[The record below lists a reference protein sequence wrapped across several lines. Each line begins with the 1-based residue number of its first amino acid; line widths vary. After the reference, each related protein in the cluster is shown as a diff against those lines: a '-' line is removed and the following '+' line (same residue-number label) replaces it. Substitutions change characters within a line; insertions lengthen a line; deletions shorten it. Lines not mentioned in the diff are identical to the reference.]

1 MDIQFRHITT
11 NDYRRA
17 LELLT
22 QLTHVGTVSQEEFT
36 LFVSKLNSEH
46 IVICCEYYDIEA
58 DTTTVI
64 AMGTFLIE
72 DKLIHT
78 CGKVAHIEDV
88 VVDKD
93 FRNYQVG
100 KKLVEYLV
108 SLSKDKGVY
117 KIILDCSESN
127 KGFYEKCGF
136 HQCQIQMKNIC
147 LSSND

>member
-1 MDIQFRHITT
+1 MDIQFRHITI
-11 NDYRRA
+11 NDYTRA

-22 QLTHVGTVSQEEFT
+22 QLTYVGTVTQEEFT
-36 LFVSKLNSEH
+36 VFVSKLNSEH

-64 AMGTFLIE
+64 AMGTVLIE

-88 VVDKD
+88 VVDKN
-93 FRNYQVG
+93 FRNHHVG
-100 KKLVEYLV
+100 KKLIEYLV

-117 KIILDCSESN
+117 KIISDCSEN
-127 KGFYEKCGF
+127 NQTFYENCGF
-136 HQCQIQMKNIC
+136 HQSQIQTKMIV
-147 LSSND
+147 